1 MTFQRSDPFAR
12 NRVVAVPAA
21 FTWQSP
27 GGAVVTIRP
36 TRPDDASI
44 AQDFV
49 RELSPEARHYR
60 FMGAVR
66 ELTPQ
71 MLRRF
76 VGIDHAC
83 EVALVAVATQAGRTR
98 LLGECRYAL
107 RPGCDD
113 CEFAVAVLD
122 EWQRRGLGQ
131 RLMSNLI
138 AIARVRGLRAMIG
151 DVIAT
156 NAAML
161 GLALKL
167 GFRVGASDEG
177 LSIRRV
183 SLALLFPSRPEEN
196 TLRLPTSA
204 PARRGGDRPHVG
216 ECLK

>member
-1 MTFQRSDPFAR
+1 MTFQRSAPVAR
-12 NRVVAVPAA
+12 NRGLAVPAA
-21 FTWQSP
+21 STWQNP

-36 TRPDDASI
+36 TRPDDACI
-44 AQDFV
+44 AQQFV
-49 RELSPEARHYR
+49 RELSPQARYYR

-66 ELTPQ
+66 ELTPL

-76 VGIDHAC
+76 VRIDHVC

-98 LLGECRYAL
+98 QLGECRYAL
-107 RPGCDD
+107 RPGGDD
-113 CEFAVAVLD
+113 CEFAIAVLD
-122 EWQRRGLGQ
+122 EWQKRGVGQ

-138 AIARVRGLRAMIG
+138 GIARTRGLSAMIG

-167 GFRVGASDEG
+167 GFRVGPSSEG

-183 SLALLFPSRPEEN
+183 SLPLL
-196 TLRLPTSA
+196 
-204 PARRGGDRPHVG
+204 PASCPDREH
-216 ECLK
+216 

>member
-1 MTFQRSDPFAR
+1 MTDPQSRGRTMTFRRSDPFAR

-21 FTWQSP
+21 STWQSA
-27 GGAVVTIRP
+27 GGAVVTIRS

-49 RELSPEARHYR
+49 RELSPEARYHR

-76 VGIDHAC
+76 VRIDHAC

-98 LLGECRYAL
+98 QLGECRYAL
-107 RPGCDD
+107 CPAGDD

-122 EWQRRGLGQ
+122 DWQRRGLGQ
-131 RLMSNLI
+131 HLMSSLI
-138 AIARVRGLRAMIG
+138 AIARIRGLRAMIG

-177 LSIRRV
+177 LAIRRV
-183 SLALLFPSRPEEN
+183 SLALLTASRPQ
-196 TLRLPTSA
+196 R
-204 PARRGGDRPHVG
+204 AR
-216 ECLK
+216 

>member
-1 MTFQRSDPFAR
+1 MTFQRATVIAA
-12 NRVVAVPAA
+12 NRVAALPVAAS
-21 FTWQSP
+21 WQSP
-27 GGAVVTIRP
+27 DGVVVTIRP

-44 AQDFV
+44 VQDFV
-49 RELSPEARHYR
+49 RELSPEARYFR

-76 VGIDHAC
+76 VRIDQTC
-83 EVALVAVATQAGRTR
+83 EVALAAVATRGGRTR
-98 LLGECRYAL
+98 QLGECRYAVC
-107 RPGCDD
+107 PGGD

-122 EWQRRGLGQ
+122 AWQGRGLGQ

-138 AIARVRGLRAMIG
+138 AIARIRGLTAMVG

-167 GFRVGASDEG
+167 GFKVGASDEG
-177 LSIRRV
+177 WSIRRI
-183 SLALLFPSRPEEN
+183 SLALPPPTPCTTGERPPSIPE
-196 TLRLPTSA
+196 
-204 PARRGGDRPHVG
+204 
-216 ECLK
+216 

>member
-12 NRVVAVPAA
+12 NRVVTVPAA
-21 FTWQSP
+21 STWLSP
-27 GGAVVTIRP
+27 DGAVVTIRA

-49 RELSPEARHYR
+49 RELSPQARYCR
-60 FMGAVR
+60 FMGTVR

-76 VGIDHAC
+76 VRIDHAR

-98 LLGECRYAL
+98 QLGECRYAL
-107 RPGCDD
+107 CPGGRD

-122 EWQRRGLGQ
+122 AWQRRGLGQ

-138 AIARVRGLRAMIG
+138 AIAHVRGLRAMIG
-151 DVIAT
+151 EVFAT
-156 NAAML
+156 NTAML

-167 GFRVGASDEG
+167 GFRVGASGEG
-177 LSIRRV
+177 WSVRRV
-183 SLALLFPSRPEEN
+183 SLALSRSCPGHPSER
-196 TLRLPTSA
+196 TLTL
-204 PARRGGDRPHVG
+204 PARALEPISKSFSCDI
-216 ECLK
+216 